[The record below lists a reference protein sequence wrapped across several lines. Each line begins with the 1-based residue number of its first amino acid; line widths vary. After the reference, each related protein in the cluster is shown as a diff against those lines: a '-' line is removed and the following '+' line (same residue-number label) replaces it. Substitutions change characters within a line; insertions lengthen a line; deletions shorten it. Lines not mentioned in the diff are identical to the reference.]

1 MNDIK
6 LTLAE
11 EVKKLLQHLQI
22 GLFNH
27 ILISG
32 NNEKL
37 NDLYELLWQECQSQ
51 KMNASQFIITNESIH
66 SIPDQ
71 EYSGLMLIKGLECLK
86 PKQNETY
93 TLRTRLDVGQFQG
106 LKSFILC
113 EESAVDKHFND
124 YEAPFYLFCLRHSL
138 S

>member
-11 EVKKLLQHLQI
+11 EVKKLLAQQKL
-22 GLFNH
+22 GVFNH

-32 NNEKL
+32 SKEKL
-37 NDLYELLWQECQSQ
+37 DDLYELLWQECQSQ
-51 KMNASQFIITNESIH
+51 KMNASQVIITNESIH

-93 TLRTRLDVGQFQG
+93 ALRSRLNVGQYQG
-106 LKSFILC
+106 LKSLIFC
-113 EESAVDKHFND
+113 EEKAVNKHFND
-124 YEAPFYLFCLRHSL
+124 YEAPFLSLLFSL
-138 S
+138 